1 MTTTTIYMP
10 LLNEGTPVWRP
21 VETIQIGKDTYK
33 IPTDT
38 VISDDEV
45 WQFQPGTIV
54 KCRIETFSEGYGLVA
69 YEAV

>member
-1 MTTTTIYMP
+1 MP

-21 VETIQIGKDTYK
+21 VEAIQIGKDTYQV
-33 IPTDT
+33 PTDT
-38 VISDDEV
+38 VVSDDEE

-54 KCRIETFSEGYGLVA
+54 KCRTETLSGGDRLVA